1 MLNVTLRAATRD
13 DSEFVF
19 RVKKAALGRYVEQTW
34 GWDESFQRQFHDDDY
49 EPSQTQII
57 VESGQDVGWMV
68 VAKADTEFQLQE
80 IYLQPEHQS
89 RGIGSHLIRLL
100 SSEAQRQMKPVRLTV
115 LKVNLRA
122 RELYERLG
130 FEAVGETSTHYV
142 MSTRGATTR

>member
-1 MLNVTLRAATRD
+1 MLNVTLRAATQD

-19 RVKKAALGRYVEQTW
+19 LVKKAALGKYVEQTW

-57 VESGQDVGWMV
+57 VESDQDVGWMV
-68 VAKADTEFQLQE
+68 VAKTDTEFQLQE
-80 IYLQPEHQS
+80 LYLQPEHQS

-100 SSEAQRQMKPVRLTV
+100 FAEAERQMKPVKLTV

-122 RELYERLG
+122 RQLYERLG
-130 FEAVGETSTHYV
+130 FEVVGETSTHYV